1 MKNIF
6 LLLTITTISCTQA
19 IERVMSSQKVGPSAI
34 TWRPNGG
41 RFGDDLLSYS
51 RTKWLSREFGLPLL
65 YVPFNYS
72 DQLMLHENE
81 EMYTPEHLERFY
93 RTVQLLTKSPYAISK
108 NNNTL
113 YFCRWKTDVTINW
126 SDEEFLAEIKKN
138 ITPRYDIEKV
148 TIPQNCISV
157 AAHVRN
163 GGTFAA
169 DTPEE
174 KERCPL
180 RFVPEE
186 FFIDQIKRLAQM
198 FPQDNLYVY
207 IFTDHPQP
215 ALLAT
220 KFNKALKN
228 PRITFDYRKENN
240 SHKTNVL
247 EDFFSMMDFDCL
259 IRPGSHFT
267 RFVQRLG
274 KNKVVIYP
282 DSVKEVAPGKRVI
295 DTIKIKTRENANQE
309 WKTKLVVIA

>member
-6 LLLTITTISCTQA
+6 LILIITSTSLINTT
-19 IERVMSSQKVGPSAI
+19 ERLSTAQKVGPSAI

-51 RTKWLSREFGLPLL
+51 RTKWLSREFDIPLL
-65 YVPFNYS
+65 YAPFDYS
-72 DQLMLHENE
+72 DQLILHEKE
-81 EMYTPEHLERFY
+81 EMYTPEHLQRFY
-93 RTVQLLTKSPYAISK
+93 RTVQLLTKSPYTLLK

-113 YFCRWKTDVTINW
+113 YFCRWKTDVTIDW
-126 SDEEFLAEIKKN
+126 SDEEFVAEIKKN
-138 ITPRYDIEKV
+138 VAPRYDIEKIA
-148 TIPQNCISV
+148 IPEGFISV

-163 GGTFAA
+163 GGTFPA

-186 FFIDQIKRLAQM
+186 FFIDQIERLAQM
-198 FPQDNLYVY
+198 FPENNLYVY
-207 IFTDHPQP
+207 IFTDHPEP
-215 ALLAT
+215 EILAK
-220 KFNKALKN
+220 KFDKALRN
-228 PRITFDYRKENN
+228 PRITFDYRRENN

-247 EDFFSMMDFDCL
+247 EDFFSMMEFDCL
-259 IRPGSHFT
+259 VRPGSHFT

-282 DSVKEVAPGKRVI
+282 QSIKEVDGKKVI
-295 DTIKIKTRENANQE
+295 NVITIKTRANVHSKWQ
-309 WKTKLVVIA
+309 TKKITIA